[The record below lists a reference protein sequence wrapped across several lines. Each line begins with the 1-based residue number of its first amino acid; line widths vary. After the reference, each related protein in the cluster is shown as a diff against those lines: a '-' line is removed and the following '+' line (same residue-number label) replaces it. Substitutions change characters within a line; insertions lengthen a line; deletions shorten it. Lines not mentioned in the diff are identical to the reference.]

1 MILGDFV
8 TLECFKEEMLNWL
21 KDFQE
26 KCVPGGSWWDAQKIK
41 LLLLGSFLVRKQTI
55 QF

>member
-21 KDFQE
+21 KDVQE